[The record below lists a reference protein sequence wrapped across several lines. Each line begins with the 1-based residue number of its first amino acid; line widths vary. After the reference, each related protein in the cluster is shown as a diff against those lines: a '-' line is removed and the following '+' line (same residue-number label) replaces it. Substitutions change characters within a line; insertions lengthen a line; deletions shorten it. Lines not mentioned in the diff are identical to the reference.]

1 MERCYQEKWVCL
13 WVVLSRKI
21 QPSQSSWEGKVYYL
35 QKYGECQGAF
45 QSNVSPNGKIREA
58 LIYGNR
64 HVEASIVVQ
73 MVKNPPAM
81 QETGV

>member
-1 MERCYQEKWVCL
+1 MLNQ
-13 WVVLSRKI
+13 KI
-21 QPSQSSWEGKVYYL
+21 QPTQSSWEGKVYYL

>member
-1 MERCYQEKWVCL
+1 MDGEMLPEKWVSFL
-13 WVVLSRKI
+13 MVAK
-21 QPSQSSWEGKVYYL
+21 PEDTTSQSSWEGKVYYL

-64 HVEASIVVQ
+64 YFQASVVAQ
-73 MVKNPPAM
+73 RVSNLPAM
-81 QETGV
+81 